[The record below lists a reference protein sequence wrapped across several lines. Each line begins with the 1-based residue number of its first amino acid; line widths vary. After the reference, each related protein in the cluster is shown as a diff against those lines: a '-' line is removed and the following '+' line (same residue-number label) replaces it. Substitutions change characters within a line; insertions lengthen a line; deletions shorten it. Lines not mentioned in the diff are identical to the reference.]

1 MVLAE
6 LDGASSGIPTS
17 VSSIAVSVLV
27 GIAGIS
33 SRVTD
38 SFSRSR
44 GMLVTYGRSARMSGE
59 SDIVSK
65 FHLYDPGLEPQRPPA
80 AAIPG
85 ALEATEHALTEMT
98 DAVRFERLALICLQ
112 DLDPSLRPT
121 GGPGDRQRDA
131 VGGRLFEDERL
142 VMTISLE
149 ETWAQKVVS
158 DLKGLV
164 AKPPTPER
172 VVAVTNRKTGA
183 RRRNELE
190 RDSPKDF
197 GVRLRVVDR
206 GFLAL
211 RLLRRD
217 LLPHR
222 ENFLGLPMPAPP
234 VALEPESYERNLA
247 SAGSAVD
254 ALYGRDVE
262 LAGLLKHLEE
272 SGTCALEGPGGVGKT
287 RLALEAASRVS
298 ARMLFLDDRSQLTAT
313 VLPAELAGADHL
325 VLVVDNAH
333 RRDDLRELVGLLHQ
347 RTGQTNIIMIARPGF
362 RGRLT
367 DAVEGS
373 ALGPLRAEAIIGLG
387 SLAAST
393 IGEIVRNAK
402 PALSYPGAVD
412 RAIAVAEGNP
422 LIALL
427 AHSVAVKGGAL
438 DQFGRDE
445 ILAEHARSLVAS
457 LSVRVDGRAEREIL
471 ELLAITAAL
480 TYLDLEETDIVETV
494 AGMLD
499 TSATA
504 VRRRLHDFADAGLVT
519 QHAER
524 FALTPDILSGHILW
538 SSFFAER
545 PAVGLAYQRLWDGL
559 ADGHVGRLCNA
570 LGGLPAQAVER
581 DHPIARYV
589 AEQLTARARSD
600 PSAIELTRAVAP
612 ALPSLAASVV
622 DVALEHLPTDTGA
635 RARALVA
642 ATEAL
647 ARTPEFSEA
656 WPRQLAVAQAVF
668 AGPQGDESEPAEA
681 ARKKISEELTRI
693 YSRVPLGVGPQE
705 GEILAVVQHEM
716 ARTTRQF
723 WRRHC
728 DESGAAEATAIAARQ
743 LLAVTFDNHYSSAED
758 ERKIHLQGCVL
769 PASQWTSEVLMAGA
783 RLFSE
788 TLERLD
794 PALQLEQVGA
804 AGNLVRAARG
814 FDGPFGT
821 NVGPETAAQAR
832 EAEADLVGRLRER
845 AGQLPIVTR
854 AALED
859 QFSETWPDD
868 AKLHEFHL
876 LFSSRAGRRRRDA
889 WETEG
894 RDARADEL
902 SAGLLACDDPA
913 AIIDRW
919 SDWLVE
925 VGQAGSRDLGGW
937 VLSRALE
944 LTAKSDSA
952 RIHPILDNLLAEP
965 GPMVGHLAP
974 ALAATYVES
983 PQSKARAERALGSE
997 HELVR
1002 GVAVRAV
1009 GWSSLPDRGELVG
1022 TMVTDGA
1029 LGVRRAVVHALR
1041 VGTRFDEPQL
1051 ELAVEACLPD
1061 DVETLGGLVHQ
1072 VERARAGQAAQL
1084 TDEQAARAAQIVRAA
1099 ATRDRLEG
1107 HGLRNIIKSLA
1118 AQQPRLAIDFCRA
1131 RVAHQ
1136 LADDRERDLYAIMR
1150 VDPLPDE
1157 LRCLVR
1163 GAATDDDVRW
1173 VLDQI
1178 EASDPS
1184 NSAHGTLRD
1193 LQEWLD
1199 DDGGAIVT
1207 ERLAT
1212 WLQSDD
1218 DRLRYEA
1225 RQLLDHPIAADAFRE
1240 RARELL
1246 QAAPSGDLEDAIIS
1260 ARHPQVWSGTRHR
1273 YWRSLRDEFAGWTDD
1288 CDEDLADVG
1297 RSAVAYYERLLEREE
1312 EPEESGDDGD
1322 QTGSREA

>member
-1 MVLAE
+1 MR
-6 LDGASSGIPTS
+6 D
-17 VSSIAVSVLV
+17 
-27 GIAGIS
+27 
-33 SRVTD
+33 
-38 SFSRSR
+38 
-44 GMLVTYGRSARMSGE
+44 E
-59 SDIVSK
+59 SDNVGD
-65 FHLYDPGLEPQRPPA
+65 FDLYDPSLEPERPPA
-80 AAIPG
+80 AAIPR

-98 DAVRFERLALICLQ
+98 DAARFEPLALICLQ

-131 VGGRLFEDERL
+131 VGGPLFEDEKS

-183 RRRNELE
+183 HRRNELE
-190 RDSPKDF
+190 RDASDDF

-206 GFLAL
+206 SFLAL

-217 LLPHR
+217 LLPYR
-222 ENFLGLPMPAPP
+222 EQFLGLPMPAPP
-234 VALEPESYERNLA
+234 VALERESYERNLA
-247 SAGSAVD
+247 SVGSSVD
-254 ALYGRDVE
+254 ALYGREVE
-262 LAGLLKHLEE
+262 LTRLLKHLEE
-272 SGTCALEGPGGVGKT
+272 GGTCALEGPGGMGKT

-347 RTGQTNIIMIARPGF
+347 RTGQTNLILIARPGF

-373 ALGPLRAEAIIGLG
+373 ALGPLRAEAIIGIG

-402 PALSYPGAVD
+402 PALTYPGAVD

-457 LSVRVDGRAEREIL
+457 LTARVDDTAEHEIL

-480 TYLDLEETDIVETV
+480 TYLDLEETDVVETV

-519 QHAER
+519 QNAER

-545 PAVGLAYQRLWDGL
+545 PAVGLAYQGLWDGL

-570 LGGLPAQAVER
+570 LGGLPSQAVER
-581 DHPIARYV
+581 DHPIADYV

-600 PSAIELTRAVAP
+600 PGALELTRAVAP

-622 DVALEHLPTDTGA
+622 DVALEHLSTDTGA

-642 ATEAL
+642 AAEAL
-647 ARTPEFSEA
+647 ARTPEFSEG
-656 WPRQLAVAQAVF
+656 WPRQLAVTQAVF

-681 ARKKISEELTRI
+681 ARKKITEELTKV
-693 YSRVPLGVGPQE
+693 YSRVPLGVGPRD
-705 GEILAVVQHEM
+705 GEILATVQHEM
-716 ARTTRQF
+716 ARTTREF
-723 WRRHC
+723 WRRHR
-728 DESGAAEATAIAARQ
+728 DEAGAAEAIAIAARQ
-743 LLAVTFDNHYSSAED
+743 LLTVTFDNHYASAED

-769 PASQWTSEVLMAGA
+769 PASPWTSEVLMAGA

-794 PALQLEQVGA
+794 PVLQPEQVGA
-804 AGNLVRAARG
+804 ARNLVRAARG
-814 FDGPFGT
+814 FDAPFGT
-821 NVGPETAAQAR
+821 KVGAEIAAQAQ
-832 EAEADLVGRLRER
+832 EAEADLVGRLSER
-845 AGQLPIVTR
+845 AEQLPIVTR

-859 QFSETWPDD
+859 QFGEIWPDD
-868 AKLHEFHL
+868 AELHDFHL

-889 WETEG
+889 WETDG
-894 RDARADEL
+894 RDARANAL
-902 SAGLLACDDPA
+902 SAGLLASDSRA

-925 VGQAGSRDLGGW
+925 AGQAGSRDLGGG

-944 LTAKSDSA
+944 LAAKSDSA
-952 RIHPILDNLLAEP
+952 RIHPILDDLLAEP
-965 GPMVGHLAP
+965 GPMVSHLAP

-983 PQSKARAERALGSE
+983 RESKARAERAVGSE

-1002 GVAVRAV
+1002 AVAVRAV
-1009 GWSSLPDRGELVG
+1009 GWSSLPDRIELVG
-1022 TMVTDGA
+1022 TMVADGA
-1029 LGVRRAVVHALR
+1029 LGVRRAVVDALR
-1041 VGTRFDEPQL
+1041 FGASFDGPQL
-1051 ELAVEACLPD
+1051 DLAIEACLPD
-1061 DVETLGGLVHQ
+1061 DVESLSILVDPIEHASG
-1072 VERARAGQAAQL
+1072 EQAAQL
-1084 TDEQAARAAQIVRAA
+1084 TDEQAARAAQIVGAA

-1107 HGLRNIIKSLA
+1107 YELRNIIKSLG

-1136 LADDRERDLYAIMR
+1136 VADDRERDLYAIMR

-1163 GAATDDDVRW
+1163 DAATDDDVRW
-1173 VLDQI
+1173 VFDQI

-1184 NSAHGTLRD
+1184 NPAHGTLSD

-1199 DDGGAIVT
+1199 DGGTILT

-1225 RQLLDHPIAADAFRE
+1225 GRLLDHPIDADAFRE

-1246 QAAPSGDLEDAIIS
+1246 RAAPSGDVEDAIIS

-1273 YWRSLRDEFAGWTDD
+1273 YWRSLRDEFAGWADD
-1288 CDEDLADVG
+1288 CAEDLADVG
-1297 RSAVAYYERLLEREE
+1297 RAAVAYYERLLEREE
-1312 EPEESGDDGD
+1312 EPEEDGDDED
-1322 QTGSREA
+1322 